1 MGWNFHSSVYALVAG
16 SQRIHYRKGENKKKK
31 KLYSGETWN
40 VNIVRDKVKKKKIA
54 PKAKAEMSLPR
65 EHNRKITGMAV
76 V

>member
-16 SQRIHYRKGENKKKK
+16 SQRIHYRKGEKKKK
-31 KLYSGETWN
+31 KNKLYSGETWN
-40 VNIVRDKVKKKKIA
+40 VNIVSDKVKKKIA